1 MSTVRA
7 AAHLHSDWSYDAT
20 WPLARLADTLA
31 RRGYRVAL
39 MTEHDKG
46 FSPERLREF
55 RSACAAASN
64 ERILVVPGIEYSDAE
79 NLVHI
84 LTWGDVPFLGE
95 GAPTLDTLT
104 RVRDAGGV
112 SVMAHPSRKNAW
124 REVTPAWAERL
135 TAIELWNR
143 KSDGWAPSRDAAR
156 LALEH
161 GLPVFAGMD
170 FHRSRQLWPLA
181 IDLEI
186 EGVITEASVIAGLR
200 SGRWEAKAW
209 GVPVSWFASGAIG
222 GSARAAEWVRRNAA
236 RNVRRAIGRP
246 A

>member
-1 MSTVRA
+1 MTIVRA

-20 WPLARLADTLA
+20 WPLPRLAETLA

-39 MTEHDKG
+39 MTEHDRG
-46 FSPERLREF
+46 FSPERLSEF
-55 RSACAAASN
+55 RAACAAASSA
-64 ERILVVPGIEYSDAE
+64 RILVVPGIEYSDAQ

-95 GAPTLDTLT
+95 GTPTLDTLT
-104 RVRDAGGV
+104 RVREAGGV

-156 LALEH
+156 LASEH
-161 GLPVFAGMD
+161 RLPVFAGLD
-170 FHRSRQLWPLA
+170 FHRRRQLWPLSVD
-181 IDLEI
+181 IEI
-186 EGVITEASVIAGLR
+186 EGPVSETSVIAGLR
-200 SGRWEAKAW
+200 SRRWEAKAW
-209 GVPVSWFASGAIG
+209 GAPAWWFASGAIG
-222 GSARAAEWVRRNAA
+222 GAARAAEWARRTAA
-236 RNVRRAIGRP
+236 RNLRRAIGRP